1 MTIARGLA
9 EGGEILYQGLK
20 LVTEPSDTLAS
31 DMGSDYHHPI
41 LIMLGGNICWLE
53 IARDI

>member
-31 DMGSDYHHPI
+31 DMGSDYHHPLFSIIGGHI
-41 LIMLGGNICWLE
+41 LWIE
-53 IARDI
+53 R